1 MSRGRAIFKKICVE
15 SSLFGKNNVY
25 LVIGAIMKIIFV
37 VDDSPVNLT
46 KAKQALDGSYRVL
59 TLLSAEN
66 MFTLIEKITP
76 DLILL
81 DIEMPG
87 IDGFTALQRLKGNPK
102 TKYIPVIFLTAY
114 SDENR
119 ENRGLELGAV
129 DFIAKPFSPPVLLN
143 RISHHLQIEE
153 LISKQTE
160 LLKEKSQQL
169 EQLNTSIISIIAEL
183 VENRDKL
190 TGGHIER
197 STRYLRILIEGMLE
211 RDVYASE
218 LREWDIEAAIAS
230 ARLHDVGKITVSD
243 LILNKPGKLTKD
255 EYEQIKKH
263 AAAGEQ
269 IIDHMMKQTNGGIFL
284 YYAKFFAGYHHE
296 HWDGSG
302 YPYGLKG
309 DKIPLQGRIMAVV
322 DVYDALVAE
331 RVYKPPFSHEEA
343 TRIIISEKGKHFDPK
358 IADVFAETH
367 ERFKLEAEAL

>member
-1 MSRGRAIFKKICVE
+1 LSRGRAIFKKICVE